1 MKTILYIICYIIY
14 PFSFLFKRKKNRYAF
29 GSFRKSFND
38 NSKYLFIY
46 ASQHC
51 KDIDVAWITQS
62 RQTANLVR
70 SLGLQ
75 AYTVTSLKGAWHA
88 LTSKYWFYNAYTSD
102 IMHCLSGGAV
112 CINLWHGVGIKRI
125 EYNIISGPIAQRY
138 NRKCFK
144 EVFFHPE
151 SFRKPDYI
159 VSSTDFQNEFFSTSF
174 RVPKDRCLMVG
185 YPRNMILRMDER
197 QRQVFIKLYEPPA
210 TADFINRLRSYSRV
224 LVYMP
229 TWRDSQLTLFAEC
242 MDLNRL
248 NEVLAV
254 HNELMIMKP
263 HANVITSIP
272 QTSFSNIF
280 FYDGKMD
287 IYPVLPY
294 THTLI
299 TDYSSI
305 LYDYILLPG
314 RDVILY
320 NYDYEEYS
328 AERAFFFPYEE
339 NVIGKRV
346 YTFDQL
352 IECINSHDY
361 HLAEEE
367 RAKLVE
373 KFWGETTHLNSCQL
387 IMDHCKNLQ

>member
-1 MKTILYIICYIIY
+1 
-14 PFSFLFKRKKNRYAF
+14 
-29 GSFRKSFND
+29 
-38 NSKYLFIY
+38 
-46 ASQHC
+46 
-51 KDIDVAWITQS
+51 
-62 RQTANLVR
+62 
-70 SLGLQ
+70 
-75 AYTVTSLKGAWHA
+75 
-88 LTSKYWFYNAYTSD
+88 
-102 IMHCLSGGAV
+102 
-112 CINLWHGVGIKRI
+112 
-125 EYNIISGPIAQRY
+125 
-138 NRKCFK
+138 
-144 EVFFHPE
+144 
-151 SFRKPDYI
+151 
-159 VSSTDFQNEFFSTSF
+159 
-174 RVPKDRCLMVG
+174 MVG
-185 YPRNMILRMDER
+185 YPRNMILNMDER
-197 QRQVFIKLYEPPA
+197 QRQVFIKRYEPPA
-210 TADFINRLRSYSRV
+210 TADFVNRLRSYSRV

-263 HANVITSIP
+263 HANVIASMP

-294 THTLI
+294 SHALI

-339 NVIGKRV
+339 NVVGKRV

-352 IECINSHDY
+352 IECINGHDY

-367 RAKLVE
+367 RARLVE
-373 KFWGETTHLNSCQL
+373 KFWGETTHLNACQL
-387 IMDHCKNLQ
+387 IMDHCKSLQ